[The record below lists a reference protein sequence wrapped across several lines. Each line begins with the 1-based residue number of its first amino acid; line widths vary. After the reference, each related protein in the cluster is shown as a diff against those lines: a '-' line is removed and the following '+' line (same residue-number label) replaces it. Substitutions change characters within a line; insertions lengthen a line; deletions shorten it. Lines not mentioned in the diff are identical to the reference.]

1 MVLCKHFLT
10 TLFAKL
16 EVHNNANLTAAEQDA
31 DDDTSQDAAD
41 LVSQDE
47 KSKSSK
53 SEKIGKENY
62 WFKFSLLDSA
72 CYEMSWSILFL

>member
-53 SEKIGKENY
+53 SEKIGKEN
-62 WFKFSLLDSA
+62 
-72 CYEMSWSILFL
+72 FLHPIGMLTN